1 MAKRMLL
8 MLGLTAVLLTGL
20 GFMKFKQIQSAVQ
33 AASYQPPPEA
43 VTSIVVQREQWPA
56 TMGVIGTMEAVHG
69 VMVSADLPGIV
80 SRINFDSG
88 KAVQKGDILVELDTS
103 QERAQL
109 ASLEAQRDLAKVN
122 YGRMEQLVKEGVIS
136 RMEYDQATA
145 QQKQTAANVGEIQ
158 ATIQRKTIR
167 APFSGVLGIRKI
179 NLGQYL
185 SAGSAIVQL
194 QALNPI
200 YVNFGLPQQALGQV
214 RVGRSLRV
222 TSEDLVGKVFT
233 GRVTALD
240 SVVDQS
246 TRNVQVQATLANPEG
261 KLQPGMFVQVDVVLG
276 ASRQVVPLPASA
288 ISYAPYGD
296 SVYVITELKDG
307 KGQTYR
313 GVRQQFVKLEG
324 SRGDQVA
331 VVSGLNPGE
340 EVVTSGVFK
349 LRNGAAVQVNNK
361 VQPGNNPAP
370 KPEDS

>member
-185 SAGSAIVQL
+185 SAGSDCSTTGAQSDLCELWPAATSPGAGARRPQL
-194 QALNPI
+194 A
-200 YVNFGLPQQALGQV
+200 GHLGRPRRQGV
-214 RVGRSLRV
+214 YG
-222 TSEDLVGKVFT
+222 
-233 GRVTALD
+233 
-240 SVVDQS
+240 
-246 TRNVQVQATLANPEG
+246 
-261 KLQPGMFVQVDVVLG
+261 PGHCSGF
-276 ASRQVVPLPASA
+276 
-288 ISYAPYGD
+288 
-296 SVYVITELKDG
+296 
-307 KGQTYR
+307 R
-313 GVRQQFVKLEG
+313 G
-324 SRGDQVA
+324 
-331 VVSGLNPGE
+331 
-340 EVVTSGVFK
+340 
-349 LRNGAAVQVNNK
+349 
-361 VQPGNNPAP
+361 
-370 KPEDS
+370 